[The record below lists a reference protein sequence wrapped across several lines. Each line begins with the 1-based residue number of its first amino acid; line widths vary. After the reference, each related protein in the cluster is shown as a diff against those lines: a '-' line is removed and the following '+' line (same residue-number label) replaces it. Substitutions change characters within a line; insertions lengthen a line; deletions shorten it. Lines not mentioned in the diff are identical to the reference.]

1 MKFRKFSLLTALV
14 CSAFA
19 FILFHASCERNV
31 CNNVTCF
38 NGGSCNMGICNCPLG
53 YEDPQCQRKS
63 VDRYLGV
70 YSGYT
75 KCNEGGYL
83 IDSVWIE
90 SDPKRINFVY
100 VSFKSILPKKLHG
113 FVQNSASTYS
123 VIIPNDSGVNYLK
136 QYSLT
141 LQGDKMLK
149 LHTYEASEQP
159 GDTVYNSC
167 MFNGSKQ

>member
-1 MKFRKFSLLTALV
+1 MLKVLV
-14 CSAFA
+14 CAAFA
-19 FILFHASCERNV
+19 IILGTTSCERNV

-53 YEDPQCQRKS
+53 YEGEQCQMKARE
-63 VDRYLGV
+63 RYLGV

-75 KCNEGGYL
+75 KCDEGGYL
-83 IDSVWIE
+83 IDSVLIE
-90 SDPKRINFVY
+90 EDPKRVNYVY

-113 FVQNSASTYS
+113 YVNNSAATYE
-123 VIIPNDSGVNYLK
+123 VVIPNDSAVNYLK

-159 GDTVYNSC
+159 GDTAYHSC
-167 MFNGSKQ
+167 MFSGSKQ